1 MEQYVVFKSHQQL
14 FALRIDYV
22 VRVIEAAPFT
32 QLPEVANFVLGIQPF
47 EEAMVPIIDIRK
59 KLFDEFT
66 PETGQNVVLLCHW
79 QEQAIGLYVEEI
91 VGILPLVESPSNA
104 ELNTSGLKQNYIEA
118 FLKKDDELV
127 LALELPF
134 LFSYEQAAEMTAE
147 LDAYQTEELAAAN
160 DHDNDDRE

>member
-22 VRVIEAAPFT
+22 VRVIEAASFT
-32 QLPEVANFVLGIQPF
+32 QLPEVADFVLGIQPF
-47 EEAMVPIIDIRK
+47 EEAMVPLIDIRK

-79 QEQAIGLYVEEI
+79 QEQAIGLYVEAI

-160 DHDNDDRE
+160 DDDNDDRE

>member
-22 VRVIEAAPFT
+22 VRVIEAASFT
-32 QLPEVANFVLGIQPF
+32 QLPEVADFVLGIQPF

-66 PETGQNVVLLCHW
+66 
-79 QEQAIGLYVEEI
+79 
-91 VGILPLVESPSNA
+91 PLVESPSNA

>member
-1 MEQYVVFKSHQQL
+1 MEQYVVFKSHQQH

-22 VRVIEAAPFT
+22 VRVIEAASFT
-32 QLPEVANFVLGIQPF
+32 QLPEVADFVLGIQPI

-79 QEQAIGLYVEEI
+79 HERANGLYVEES
-91 VGILPLVESPSNA
+91 VGILPLAESPSNA

-134 LFSYEQAAEMTAE
+134 LFSYEQAAEMKDE
-147 LDAYQTEELAAAN
+147 LGAYQTEKLAAAN
-160 DHDNDDRE
+160 DDDNDDRE